1 MQLCRK
7 CFNILQILTRFQFL
21 VALIDW
27 KHIYLSRVENT
38 PLDDPIYS
46 LVYIILIIG
55 HKINARDELSLDQIK
70 ILSQSFSA
78 HFNIIHKS

>member
-1 MQLCRK
+1 
-7 CFNILQILTRFQFL
+7 

-27 KHIYLSRVENT
+27 KHIYLYRVFWGTLMLSKNR
-38 PLDDPIYS
+38 

-55 HKINARDELSLDQIK
+55 HKINARGELSLDQIK